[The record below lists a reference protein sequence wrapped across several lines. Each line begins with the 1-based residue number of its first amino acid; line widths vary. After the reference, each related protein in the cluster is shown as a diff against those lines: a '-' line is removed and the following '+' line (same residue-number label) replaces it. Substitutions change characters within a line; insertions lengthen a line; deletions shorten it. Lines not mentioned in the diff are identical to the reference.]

1 MRTVGWYVRRFFS
14 PRGKSPIR
22 NGIEMAGVIAAI
34 FLAFYASRAATT
46 WRLVL
51 GTIAIAA
58 VGFVL
63 GFCTTIYGS
72 RRRPG

>member
-1 MRTVGWYVRRFFS
+1 MRAVRRFFS
-14 PRGKSPIR
+14 LRGKSPIR
-22 NGIEMAGVIAAI
+22 NGIENAGILAAI
-34 FLAFYASRAATT
+34 FLVVYASRASTT
-46 WRLVL
+46 WRLAL

-63 GFCTTIYGS
+63 GFGTSIYFN